1 MMSDNIILNVKTVPA
16 WDSDEMCFHTAYTV
30 YTIINGMY
38 TYRSGWTLKD
48 AIEFYAQQY
57 NCSREAVRIKRPF
70 KKQIIKINSQIL

>member
-38 TYRSGWTLKD
+38 TYSSGWTLKD

-57 NCSREAVRIKRPF
+57 KFRREVVQIKRPF
-70 KKQIIKINSQIL
+70 KNQIVRSIGL

>member
-1 MMSDNIILNVKTVPA
+1 MSDNIILNVKTVPA

-38 TYRSGWTLKD
+38 TYCSGWTLKD

-57 NCSREAVRIKRPF
+57 KFRREVVQIKRPF
-70 KKQIIKINSQIL
+70 KKQIVRSIGL